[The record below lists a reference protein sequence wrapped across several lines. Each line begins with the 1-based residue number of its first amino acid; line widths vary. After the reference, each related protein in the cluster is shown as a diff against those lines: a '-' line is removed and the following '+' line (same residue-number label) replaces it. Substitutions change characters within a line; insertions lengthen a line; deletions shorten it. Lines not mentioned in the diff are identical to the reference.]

1 MNPTQFS
8 AMQQVLSAKYSTSFE
23 LAIACAEAGVKV
35 FPLAPTGKTP
45 LAGSNGFKDS
55 TTDVNQIT
63 DWFRRTKSVV
73 ALPATMNA
81 LVIIDLDVD
90 EDKDAVAHFEALE
103 DTHGAVETFTVRSP
117 RGGLHL
123 YFQHPSPAATQGQ
136 DEYIK
141 QGTNIGAPG
150 FDVRTQGYVIAPSP
164 EKNNGKVYEVIDDSP
179 IAELPAWLHD
189 YVTQTKSLTTYDV
202 SAYDDGDGS
211 GPAEGGR
218 NDYLSRIAFKMF
230 KEGDGPDEMLEKLAQ
245 INADCVPPLPSN
257 DLITIVNGKFNSGI
271 APGVKFEDA
280 ATRLGA
286 VLHSNEI
293 EPLMQPYEKKFDP
306 LRMPTSRDDVR
317 LNALLQEFVYIENG
331 TQVASVLKRRD
342 PVSKLAEWKHSHPG
356 THTYEVDGKTKHE
369 KLVDGWL
376 RWCLKCRGELFAPGE
391 SRIVERDS
399 LNYFNVWA
407 EPNHEDDGQDPALF
421 LEHCERILP
430 YATERKIFLD
440 WLAYKVQNPAK
451 RAYAILMV
459 ANDTQGIGRSSI
471 GKAIEH
477 ALGQGVRPLTYEQFA
492 GTGGQ
497 SSFDDWQ
504 HGLLLGIVNEAVD
517 ASTGKPHDKRTAAYE
532 LIKMRVDN
540 LVVSN
545 VTVNKKGGT
554 TWLTDI
560 YSNFII
566 FSNHNDAFPLPK
578 DDRRVCVLRNDASQP
593 SDEYFHRVIDPM
605 RTSMVEAAR
614 IYHWLKRRDV
624 SQFSAGIAPMTT
636 GKDQM
641 IHSAGSFVDE
651 VVAYVKEAAPG
662 ALMTPTQWME
672 WCRFMWREYTDDG
685 ESIPSMMVPVFA
697 KIYKRFSY
705 AHPDGSS
712 ASRVRIG
719 GKQDYVR
726 VINRDWLS
734 QNSFEGFGPTSD
746 MMRTEAEKNAK
757 PALPRPMHVVP

>member
-1 MNPTQFS
+1 MNPTHFS
-8 AMQQVLSAKYSTSFE
+8 AMQQALSAKYSTSYE

-35 FPLAPTGKTP
+35 FPLAPAGKTP

-103 DTHGAVETFTVRSP
+103 NKHGAVETFTVRSP

-179 IAELPAWLHD
+179 IAALPQWLLE

-245 INADCVPPLPSN
+245 INADCVPPLPSS

-306 LRMPTSRDDVR
+306 LRMPTYSGSDA
-317 LNALLQEFVYIENG
+317 LHALLQEYVYIESG
-331 TQVASVLKRRD
+331 RQVGSVLRRSNK
-342 PVSKLAEWKHSHPG
+342 VAKLSEWELMHPG
-356 THTYEVDGKTKHE
+356 SYAYEVDGNTKHA
-369 KLVDGWL
+369 KLVDGWKNFSK
-376 RWCLKCRGELFAPGE
+376 KCIAEVYVPGALP
-391 SRIVERDS
+391 IVERNG
-399 LNYFNVWA
+399 LEYFNTYQLPLHPEVEG
-407 EPNHEDDGQDPALF
+407 EPETF
-421 LEHCERILP
+421 LEHVEYLLPDARERE
-430 YATERKIFLD
+430 YFLD
-440 WLAYKVQNPAK
+440 WLAYKAQNPDR
-451 RAYAILMV
+451 RAPAVMMV
-459 ANDTQGIGRSSI
+459 AKDVYGLGRSTL
-471 GKAIEH
+471 GDAI
-477 ALGQGVRPLTYEQFA
+477 ANAFGGGVRA
-492 GTGGQ
+492 
-497 SSFDDWQ
+497 
-504 HGLLLGIVNEAVD
+504 
-517 ASTGKPHDKRTAAYE
+517 
-532 LIKMRVDN
+532 
-540 LVVSN
+540 
-545 VTVNKKGGT
+545 
-554 TWLTDI
+554 
-560 YSNFII
+560 
-566 FSNHNDAFPLPK
+566 
-578 DDRRVCVLRNDASQP
+578 
-593 SDEYFHRVIDPM
+593 
-605 RTSMVEAAR
+605 
-614 IYHWLKRRDV
+614 
-624 SQFSAGIAPMTT
+624 
-636 GKDQM
+636 
-641 IHSAGSFVDE
+641 
-651 VVAYVKEAAPG
+651 
-662 ALMTPTQWME
+662 
-672 WCRFMWREYTDDG
+672 
-685 ESIPSMMVPVFA
+685 
-697 KIYKRFSY
+697 
-705 AHPDGSS
+705 
-712 ASRVRIG
+712 
-719 GKQDYVR
+719 
-726 VINRDWLS
+726 
-734 QNSFEGFGPTSD
+734 
-746 MMRTEAEKNAK
+746 
-757 PALPRPMHVVP
+757 